1 MTDIFDKISNYLILI
16 GFVLFS
22 AGSIF
27 SLLYW
32 FKSYDTP
39 FELQL
44 ASLGLLLL
52 FLGLLAA
59 KIFAEVKFFERNGM
73 G

>member
-1 MTDIFDKISNYLILI
+1 MKNIFEKIINYLILS
-16 GFVLFS
+16 GFLLFS
-22 AGSIF
+22 AGSVF
-27 SLLYW
+27 FLLYW

-39 FELQL
+39 LELQL
-44 ASLGLLLL
+44 VISGLLLL
-52 FLGLLAA
+52 ILGLLAA